1 MSERFD
7 AITAELRRRK
17 ADPPAGKVAS
27 GEVYEWCPFH
37 PDGRGKPPH
46 RPSLRLNRN
55 KEVWYCDPCAEGG
68 TFIELVERL
77 GLETDVPRN
86 GSIIASYD
94 YHDDQGN
101 VWGQVVLKT
110 GKKFAVRRPDGSG
123 GWVWNWHGVT
133 RTLYRLPELL
143 AEDPSELVFVVEG
156 EKDADRLASLDL
168 VATTNPGGA
177 GKWREEYSEALEG
190 RRVAVI
196 PDNDDAGGRHADM
209 VVRSLMGEAAD
220 VRIVRLPLQ
229 DIGADVSDWLD
240 RGGTREAL
248 LAKVETTETFLSP
261 THRDKGAGETKF
273 IPAADLA
280 SRAPESVPWLVKPWV
295 VRGGITMVSGKA
307 KLAGKTT
314 WTLHL
319 VRAILEGGEFLGE
332 PATQG
337 PVVYLTEERT
347 SSFVDALRRAR
358 LAGRRDLM
366 IRQYS
371 RLDLWAEVFK
381 EAVAKARRI
390 GACMI
395 VVDTLPVFAGLAGDS
410 ENAAGHA
417 REALDPLS
425 GLNDLAVVVNFHDR
439 KSGGDPGDATRG
451 SSAFAGAVD
460 IIADLR
466 RLGGDG
472 QERRREIVAV
482 GRFADTPDR
491 VIVEL
496 SDDGYRLLGD
506 ASAVARKDAKDSIRE
521 ALALERHMTEKQ
533 LAEEL
538 GDRVKKTTLGD
549 TLREMLDTE
558 EVARQGEGKKGSPY
572 CYFLSPSAPS
582 YRARERNHS
591 GSREGEE
598 VPIPGDNGLKP
609 TDGPLV
615 RYGVE
620 LGLPIVGRRR
630 WK

>member
-1 MSERFD
+1 
-7 AITAELRRRK
+7 
-17 ADPPAGKVAS
+17 
-27 GEVYEWCPFH
+27 
-37 PDGRGKPPH
+37 
-46 RPSLRLNRN
+46 
-55 KEVWYCDPCAEGG
+55 
-68 TFIELVERL
+68 
-77 GLETDVPRN
+77 
-86 GSIIASYD
+86 
-94 YHDDQGN
+94 
-101 VWGQVVLKT
+101 
-110 GKKFAVRRPDGSG
+110 
-123 GWVWNWHGVT
+123 
-133 RTLYRLPELL
+133 
-143 AEDPSELVFVVEG
+143 
-156 EKDADRLASLDL
+156 
-168 VATTNPGGA
+168 
-177 GKWREEYSEALEG
+177 
-190 RRVAVI
+190 
-196 PDNDDAGGRHADM
+196 
-209 VVRSLMGEAAD
+209 
-220 VRIVRLPLQ
+220 
-229 DIGADVSDWLD
+229 
-240 RGGTREAL
+240 
-248 LAKVETTETFLSP
+248 
-261 THRDKGAGETKF
+261 
-273 IPAADLA
+273 
-280 SRAPESVPWLVKPWV
+280 
-295 VRGGITMVSGKA
+295 
-307 KLAGKTT
+307 
-314 WTLHL
+314 
-319 VRAILEGGEFLGE
+319 
-332 PATQG
+332 
-337 PVVYLTEERT
+337 
-347 SSFVDALRRAR
+347 
-358 LAGRRDLM
+358 M

-371 RLDLWAEVFK
+371 RLDLWAEVVK

-395 VVDTLPVFAGLAGDS
+395 VVDTLPVFAGLAGDN
-410 ENAAGHA
+410 ENAAGYA
-417 REALDPLS
+417 RDALHPLS

-482 GRFADTPDR
+482 GRFDDTPDR

-506 ASAVARKDAKDSIRE
+506 AGAVARKDAKDSIRE

-598 VPIPGDNGLKP
+598 VPVPGDNGLKP